1 MLFYLI
7 CIFFL
12 FPIVVFFENE
22 FHNGFVS
29 LIHLLFG
36 FALVLFATPESQLSV
51 GVDGDAR
58 EWAMQG

>member
-1 MLFYLI
+1 VYIYIFLI
-7 CIFFL
+7 
-12 FPIVVFFENE
+12 PIIMFFENE
-22 FHNGFVS
+22 FQNVIDS

-51 GVDGDAR
+51 GVDADAR